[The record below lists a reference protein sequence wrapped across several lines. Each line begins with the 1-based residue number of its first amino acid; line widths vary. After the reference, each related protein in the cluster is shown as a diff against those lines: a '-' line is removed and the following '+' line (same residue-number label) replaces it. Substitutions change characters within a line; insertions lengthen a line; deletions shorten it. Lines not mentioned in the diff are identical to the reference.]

1 MDEPRQARTQSNP
14 TLTVQGVGIARV
26 RPDGVR
32 IGLTVRHRA
41 EASDEALA
49 EAARQAEAL
58 EELFREFG
66 LDEGRWVTAW
76 LGLQEWTEWEESSRR
91 ETRRGY
97 IATSRVEV
105 SLPDTGSVGKL
116 LTGAAARAE
125 ATVDGP
131 RWEVAPDNPAQG
143 EARRLAM
150 ADARRRAETYAE
162 AAGLELGPIV
172 EMAEVGAE
180 RTGGA
185 MRMATHA
192 VALAGGAAA
201 EMPTHSEGLEIV
213 AGVDV
218 TYLLGSR

>member
-1 MDEPRQARTQSNP
+1 MDVSREARTQSDP
-14 TLTVQGVGIARV
+14 TVTVRGVGIARV
-26 RPDGVR
+26 RPDAVR

-58 EELFREFG
+58 EALFREFG

-97 IATSRVEV
+97 IASNRVEV
-105 SLPDTGSVGKL
+105 SIPDTGSVGKL
-116 LTGAAARAE
+116 LAEATALSE

-150 ADARRRAETYAE
+150 ADARRRAEAYAE

-172 EMAEVGAE
+172 EVAEVGAE

-185 MRMATHA
+185 MRMAPHG
-192 VALAGGAAA
+192 VALAGRAAD
-201 EMPTHSEGLEIV
+201 EMPTHSQGLEIV

>member
-1 MDEPRQARTQSNP
+1 MDVYQEGRTPSNP
-14 TLTVQGVGIARV
+14 TVTVRGIGIARV

-32 IGLTVRHRA
+32 IGFTVHHRA
-41 EASDEALA
+41 EATDEALA
-49 EAARQAEAL
+49 EAARKAEAL
-58 EELFREFG
+58 EDLFREFG
-66 LDEGRWVTAW
+66 IDEGRWVTAW
-76 LGLQEWTEWEESSRR
+76 LGLEEWTEWEESSRR

-97 IATSRVEV
+97 IASSRVEV

-116 LTGAAARAE
+116 LAEAAARAE

-131 RWEVAPDNPAQG
+131 RWEVAPENPAPG

-150 ADARRRAETYAE
+150 ADARRRADAYAE

-172 EMAEVGAE
+172 EVAEVGAE

-185 MRMATHA
+185 MRMATHS

-201 EMPTHSEGLEIV
+201 EMPTHSQGLEIV